1 MELPFL
7 LSQWPAQMLS
17 ELMKE
22 KKAEIQSTCILFQAL
37 PHHIV
42 FCYRECS
49 ANLTGVLDGG
59 SLHLSAQKATQP
71 SWRRKES
78 SRAGE

>member
-1 MELPFL
+1 MERPFL
-7 LSQWPAQMLS
+7 LNQWPAQMLS

-22 KKAEIQSTCILFQAL
+22 KKTETQSICILFQAL

-42 FCYRECS
+42 FYCRECFT
-49 ANLTGVLDGG
+49 NLTGVLDGG

-71 SWRRKES
+71 SWRQK
-78 SRAGE
+78 

>member
-7 LSQWPAQMLS
+7 LSQLPAQMLS

-22 KKAEIQSTCILFQAL
+22 KKAETQSTCILFQAL

-42 FCYRECS
+42 FYYRECFAS
-49 ANLTGVLDGG
+49 LTGVLDGG
-59 SLHLSAQKATQP
+59 SLHLLCSESYTAQLEAEGKL
-71 SWRRKES
+71 SGW
-78 SRAGE
+78 